1 MPLKFEAEAK
11 NLWPRP
17 KGPEAEAEAEVSGYE
32 AETEAEAKSL
42 LIDTGSPRQKSNRM
56 LDRLDR
62 LHYSQ
67 RRMTGISL
75 QIPRLYRSF
84 GR

>member
-1 MPLKFEAEAK
+1 MLLKFEAEAK

-17 KGPEAEAEAEVSGYE
+17 KGPEAEAEVSGY
-32 AETEAEAKSL
+32 EAEAKSL